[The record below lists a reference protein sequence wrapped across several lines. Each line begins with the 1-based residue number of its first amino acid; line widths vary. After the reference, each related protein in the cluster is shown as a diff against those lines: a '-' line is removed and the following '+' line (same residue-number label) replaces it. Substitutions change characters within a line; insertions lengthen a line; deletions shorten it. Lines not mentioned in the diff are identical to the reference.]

1 MHGQPRKVSAP
12 PVSKPVPEVETVASL
27 FGGAMAV
34 NTNYQLKGIVLAN
47 PRNQSDAIIAVDG
60 KPSQAF
66 TVNSEISPGIKL
78 TEVHA
83 GYVMI
88 LDNGVSKR
96 VELPAES
103 SASMQIGDGDNGQQ
117 NQARLPPQMEPKSQ
131 PKSQP
136 LRKPLIPPGSPVMP
150 GQRRMNYGGNP
161 NTPAPGQSGA
171 PGNRVPM
178 PAPDRPVQ

>member
-96 VELPAES
+96 VELPTDPA
-103 SASMQIGDGDNGQQ
+103 ASMQIGNGGDGQQ
-117 NQARLPPQMEPKSQ
+117 NQARLQPQLETQ
-131 PKSQP
+131 AQP
-136 LRKPLIPPGSPVMP
+136 LRKAPNSPGGRVLP
-150 GQRRMNYGGNP
+150 GQRQMNYGGNP
-161 NTPAPGQSGA
+161 KPPAPGQSGPPA
-171 PGNRVPM
+171 NRVPM